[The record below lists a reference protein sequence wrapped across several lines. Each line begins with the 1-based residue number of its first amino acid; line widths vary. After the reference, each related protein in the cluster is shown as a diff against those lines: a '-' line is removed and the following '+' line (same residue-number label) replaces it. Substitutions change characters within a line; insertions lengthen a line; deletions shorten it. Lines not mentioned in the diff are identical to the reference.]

1 MSLPS
6 AESLVTDES
15 QVELYSDDPC
25 LERRFVDFLA
35 RSDLHT
41 FLSPFSY
48 NLIFYVIILSLISQA
63 ISTEHF
69 LRVNLY
75 SLGSL

>member
-15 QVELYSDDPC
+15 QVELYSDDPG

-35 RSDLHT
+35 RSDLHAVIIVYVLLM
-41 FLSPFSY
+41 LSLDFTPFSVVSR
-48 NLIFYVIILSLISQA
+48 L
-63 ISTEHF
+63 T
-69 LRVNLY
+69 
-75 SLGSL
+75 